1 MNELMAHYLIENM
14 QKIHRYFPELAPKQ
28 IVSFNK
34 MSDLYM
40 EWNKTINVIPRN
52 EVESLY
58 EKHVLHS
65 LSIAKIIRFGPGS
78 RILDVGT
85 GGGFPGIPLAVFFPK
100 CSFVLIDPIG
110 NRIKVVQSV
119 ADELKLKNVT
129 VIRSKVEDFSEEFD
143 FVASRAVTVFPA
155 FVELVKK
162 NISVKSRNTIANG
175 IIYLKGGSFE
185 EEIVNFQD
193 LIKVYEISNFF
204 KEPYFET
211 KKVIYLPIIK

>member
-1 MNELMAHYLIENM
+1 MAHYLIENM
-14 QKIHRYFPELAPKQ
+14 QKIHHYFPELAPKQ

>member
-1 MNELMAHYLIENM
+1 
-14 QKIHRYFPELAPKQ
+14 
-28 IVSFNK
+28 VSFNK

-162 NISVKSRNTIANG
+162 NISVKTRNTLANG